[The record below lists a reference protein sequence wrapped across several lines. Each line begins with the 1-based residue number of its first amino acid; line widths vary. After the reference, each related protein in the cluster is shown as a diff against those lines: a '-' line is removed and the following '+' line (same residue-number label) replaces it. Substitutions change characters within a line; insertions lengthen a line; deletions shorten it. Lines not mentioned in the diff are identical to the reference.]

1 MLERFWFGC
10 GGCHGAASC
19 PVVAEMENAVK
30 PTRSGVACL
39 PLQLTAVTV
48 FLLPLACAIGG
59 GFLCSRLWADGTPA
73 SVGYWQTAGV
83 LAGLAAGVG
92 LAKLLLRWMYRIW
105 VYLGRGGE

>member
-1 MLERFWFGC
+1 MLERFWFSC

-19 PVVAEMENAVK
+19 PVVAEIENAAK
-30 PTRSGVACL
+30 PARTGVASL
-39 PLQLTAVTV
+39 PIPLTAVTV

-59 GFLCSRLWADGTPA
+59 AFLCGRLWADGTPA

-92 LAKLLLRWMYRIW
+92 LAKLLLHLMYRIW
-105 VYLGRGGE
+105 IHSGRGGE